1 MHFIAVSIRR
11 RSAKDHDHS
20 TAVALA
26 EELFL
31 RQDALRD
38 AQLVHIHPARIGAA
52 TDHQPDRAPPSAA
65 SAVCYAKERNNV
77 APIVENAIDV
87 NILSFRTEEYEITAD
102 LHKTID
108 IQCQG

>member
-1 MHFIAVSIRR
+1 MQAIERQVELGVAVREGPVRIAVQKVR
-11 RSAKDHDHS
+11 D
-20 TAVALA
+20 
-26 EELFL
+26 
-31 RQDALRD
+31 RQRTLRD